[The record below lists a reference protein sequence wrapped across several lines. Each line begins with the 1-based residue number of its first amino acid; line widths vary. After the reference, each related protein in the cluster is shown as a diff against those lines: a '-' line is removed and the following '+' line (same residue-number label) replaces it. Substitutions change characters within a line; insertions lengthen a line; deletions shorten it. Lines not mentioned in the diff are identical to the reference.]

1 MKIPF
6 NEETT
11 LNYII
16 QEEDFEL
23 SWVDRQLGIKNS
35 TIESTEDLAKQYRRP
50 LEVQKENMTF
60 EPYKLN
66 FISLTIVGLI
76 FIGLMIN
83 VLLNPK
89 PTEGF
94 NVFIPFVI
102 IFVFAGVLGVIF
114 DKKRNFKIIMSRDG
128 ITIKEFSYKWNQI
141 YKVYIVRRRKGKGY
155 LYFLIFALD
164 TGVTDKYEFTNL
176 MDFGPT
182 EKKIAAYIEHYKK
195 IA

>member
-66 FISLTIVGLI
+66 FISLAIVGLI

-89 PTEGF
+89 PTEGI

-114 DKKRNFKIIMSRDG
+114 DKKRNYNKEIPNSKIQIPNSNSKFRAEML
-128 ITIKEFSYKWNQI
+128 EFS
-141 YKVYIVRRRKGKGY
+141 
-155 LYFLIFALD
+155 FAP
-164 TGVTDKYEFTNL
+164 
-176 MDFGPT
+176 FGFASGG
-182 EKKIAAYIEHYKK
+182 I
-195 IA
+195 